1 MKLSKTQLAILCLI
15 GANIIWGASAPIFK
29 WALEDVQPFTLAF
42 FRFFLSAL
50 VLLPFAMHNLKIKRE
65 DLYILLFLGV
75 IGVAFRIAY
84 FFYGLKL
91 SSSIN
96 APIIG
101 SAAPVFLLIGSIL
114 LFHEKANKKVI
125 NGILLSFFGVL
136 LVILQPIFEKGLDT
150 SLLGNMFFLISMV
163 LSVVYVFILKDLVK
177 HYHPI
182 TILFWLFAIATI
194 TLFPFAFFEINTNG
208 IASIFNTKAII
219 GIGFSVIFCT
229 CLAYLLH
236 TFGLR
241 YIKTS
246 EVGVF
251 AYVDPF
257 VAIAIAKPLLGEQV
271 TTWFFVGAMFVF
283 VGIFIAEGRIHYHPL
298 HLLRAK
304 NHQQQDLPA
313 SPNNDI

>member
-1 MKLSKTQLAILCLI
+1 MKLSKTQLAIICLI
-15 GANIIWGASAPIFK
+15 CANIIWGASAPIFK
-29 WALEDVQPFTLAF
+29 WALEDIQPFTLAF
-42 FRFFLSAL
+42 FRFFLSSL
-50 VLLPFAMHNLKIKRE
+50 IILPFAMHDLKIKKE
-65 DLYILLFLGV
+65 DLYLFLFLGV

-125 NGILLSFFGVL
+125 NGVLLSFFGVL
-136 LVILQPIFEKGLDT
+136 LVIIQPVFEKGLDT

-163 LSVVYVFILKDLVK
+163 LSVVYVFLLKNLAEK
-177 HYHPI
+177 YHPV
-182 TILFWLFAIATI
+182 TLLFWLFAIATI
-194 TLFPFAFFEINTNG
+194 TLFPFAFVEMGTKGVEN
-208 IASIFNTKAII
+208 IFNSKAII

-236 TFGLR
+236 TFGVR
-241 YIKTS
+241 YIKAS

-257 VAIAIAKPLLGEQV
+257 VAIAIANPLLGEQV
-271 TTWFFVGAMFVF
+271 TTWFFVGASLVF
-283 VGIFIAEGRIHYHPL
+283 LGIFIAEGRIHYHPV
-298 HLLRAK
+298 HLLRSK
-304 NHQQQDLPA
+304 NRPPQDLPA
-313 SPNNDI
+313 SPNNDL